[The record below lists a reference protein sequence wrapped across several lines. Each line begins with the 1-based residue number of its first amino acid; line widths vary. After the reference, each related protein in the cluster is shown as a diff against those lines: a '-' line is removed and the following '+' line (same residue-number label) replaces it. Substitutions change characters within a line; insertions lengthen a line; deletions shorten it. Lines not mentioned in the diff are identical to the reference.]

1 MPPQASPF
9 IWKGS
14 HSQKPLEDF
23 SHLTGQQCA
32 MGTQLQRKLGKWE
45 HVNSAV
51 KRGQHGCQ
59 EDIQLWHIQ
68 RPLRAECVPPPL
80 HMLKP
85 YPSMWLYL
93 EWVLHEMIRIRWDY
107 KSGNLWWDYCH
118 FTLKLVLCISLSA
131 LWGHNEK
138 AAMSKPGR
146 EPSASTLILDFSASK
161 IMRNKCP
168 PVKPPS
174 L

>member
-1 MPPQASPF
+1 MMLWDTWNYTRLKVTETTGAHFYLALESGTGPSKAVLDVSGDLRMLGSLHRPALPQQSCAPPRRKADQECLPSQASPF

-68 RPLRAECVPPPL
+68 RPLRAEYVPPP
-80 HMLKP
+80 
-85 YPSMWLYL
+85 PSYVEALSVDVI
-93 EWVLHEMIRIRWDY
+93 VLGVSPSWD
-107 KSGNLWWDYCH
+107 D
-118 FTLKLVLCISLSA
+118 
-131 LWGHNEK
+131 
-138 AAMSKPGR
+138 
-146 EPSASTLILDFSASK
+146 
-161 IMRNKCP
+161 
-168 PVKPPS
+168 
-174 L
+174 